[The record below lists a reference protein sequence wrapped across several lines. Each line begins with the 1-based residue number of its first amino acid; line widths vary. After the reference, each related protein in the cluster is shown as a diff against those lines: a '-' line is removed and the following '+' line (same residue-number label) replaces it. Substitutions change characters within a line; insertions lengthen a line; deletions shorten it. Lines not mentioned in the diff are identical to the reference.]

1 MGAVLRGLCA
11 LAGALL
17 IAACTDT
24 LSSGAGGV
32 GQPLPTFEVS
42 DMQGRR
48 GGFAALHGR
57 VTVIN
62 VWATWCGPCRDEMES
77 LNRLHGQTD
86 PAQVAVVGISVDDDP
101 RLLDEYLRRHSI
113 AFPVWLDPGMRAL
126 RAALGVQ
133 SVPETIVVA
142 PDGRVVARV
151 RGSRDWSGQQA
162 RALVDRALGR

>member
-1 MGAVLRGLCA
+1 MDAVLHRLCI

-17 IAACTDT
+17 VAACPDPM
-24 LSSGAGGV
+24 SSGTGGV
-32 GQPLPTFEVS
+32 GGRLPAFEVS
-42 DMQGRR
+42 DMQGGRS
-48 GGFAALHGR
+48 GFAAAHGR
-57 VTVIN
+57 ATVIN

-77 LNRLHGQTD
+77 LNRLHRESD

-101 RLLDEYLRRHSI
+101 RLLDEYLRRQAI
-113 AFPVWLDPGMRAL
+113 AFPVWVDPGMRAL
-126 RAALGVQ
+126 RAGLGVQ

-151 RGSRDWSGQQA
+151 RGSRDWSGHEA